1 MWHCV
6 AMLLLPLLDPI
17 HACATGRMR
26 SSSQSRTDWPEESAP
41 YLLAVG
47 APPLRFQ
54 ELPPPPDLSIVR
66 PAVAPPSLLATPAS
80 ETSHQDVIV
89 PVSEPLAARAPAET
103 KIETKETALP
113 PKKPGP
119 APILP
124 DETRPPIRAEDFL
137 PFFEIPGSRRGP
149 AEVSVSVPVPP
160 SVPSGPPL
168 TPSSATYTQT
178 PR

>member
-1 MWHCV
+1 MWRCV
-6 AMLLLPLLDPI
+6 AMLLLPMLDPI
-17 HACATGRMR
+17 RLNATGRTR
-26 SSSQSRTDWPEESAP
+26 SSSQFRTDLPEESAP

-54 ELPPPPDLSIVR
+54 ELPPPPALSIVR

-80 ETSHQDVIV
+80 ETSNRDVIV
-89 PVSEPLAARAPAET
+89 PASEPVAAPAPAET
-103 KIETKETALP
+103 RNESKEIALP

-149 AEVSVSVPVPP
+149 AETSVIVPVPS